1 MYETLQ
7 DLATAGRIAGQVAQ
21 ALARQ
26 PLFWM
31 FASVGGFVV
40 SMNFFMAAM

>member
-1 MYETLQ
+1 MNETLQ

-31 FASVGGFVV
+31 FASVAGFIV
-40 SMNFFMAAM
+40 SMSFFMAAI